1 MMTPAD
7 FLREYEEK
15 TNTHHFDNVA
25 PLISD
30 HAVFWF
36 NDGSFHGLEEIRAA
50 FEKTWSV
57 IKEEHYAIEDVQW
70 IAVGQEVAVCIY
82 VFRWEGLINGHPQ
95 SGTGRGT
102 SVLRKEDERWVVA
115 HEHLSPMPA

>member
-7 FLREYEEK
+7 FLREYEQK
-15 TNTHHFDNVA
+15 INTHRFDHVA
-25 PLISD
+25 PLIAED
-30 HAVFWF
+30 AIFWF
-36 NDGSFHGLEEIRAA
+36 NDGSFGGLDQIRAA
-50 FEKTWSV
+50 FEKTWNL
-57 IKEEHYAIEDVQW
+57 IREERYAVEDVQW

-82 VFRWEGLINGHPQ
+82 VFRWEGLIDGRPQ
-95 SGTGRGT
+95 WGTGRGT

>member
-15 TNTHHFDNVA
+15 TNTHRFDNLA
-25 PLISD
+25 PLIAED
-30 HAVFWF
+30 ATFWF
-36 NDGSFHGLEEIRAA
+36 NDGSFQGLEQIRAA
-50 FEKTWSV
+50 FEKTWAL
-57 IKEEHYAIEDVQW
+57 IKDEHYAVENVQW
-70 IAVGQEVAVCIY
+70 IAVGQAVAVCLY
-82 VFRWEGLINGHPQ
+82 TFRWEGVIDGRRQ

-102 SVLRKEDERWVVA
+102 GVLRKEDERWVVA